1 MRHARVAVLGI
12 TFGWVV
18 AGFLAGTPA
27 LAARCG
33 SQNPPRCGPDDQTD
47 PPTQPGGTGGCTDA
61 SMVGLPLY
69 NRTQSCRPGDTMV
82 IYDIGGPFPN
92 NGLPA
97 DEAAVGGKTAFMT
110 VRAGDNSP
118 CAHMVDTIDP
128 KVCPDPQLC
137 PDPMS
142 PQPEGAIKVP
152 LHGFIVGCWSPPDG
166 NGCRDLAMYTKSVCL
181 HVDHQLLGPGC
192 QQADGVDCPNVSV
205 EQIAMDVPGSKARRM
220 CPPRDSATSCRALR
234 GKDEGMKVWFG
245 ALCATN
251 NCDNPGTAPEVGD
264 KTCDVQWGATKPG
277 YNKAPGHGINQP
289 GWYDWKTGSFKL
301 DQSRGKPTCGE
312 LGICLGERTGKDWDM
327 SIVATPRSGQAVPC
341 LGDPACDAPGC
352 FTQ

>member
-1 MRHARVAVLGI
+1 
-12 TFGWVV
+12 
-18 AGFLAGTPA
+18 
-27 LAARCG
+27 
-33 SQNPPRCGPDDQTD
+33 
-47 PPTQPGGTGGCTDA
+47 
-61 SMVGLPLY
+61 
-69 NRTQSCRPGDTMV
+69 
-82 IYDIGGPFPN
+82 
-92 NGLPA
+92 
-97 DEAAVGGKTAFMT
+97 
-110 VRAGDNSP
+110 
-118 CAHMVDTIDP
+118 
-128 KVCPDPQLC
+128 
-137 PDPMS
+137 
-142 PQPEGAIKVP
+142 
-152 LHGFIVGCWSPPDG
+152 
-166 NGCRDLAMYTKSVCL
+166 
-181 HVDHQLLGPGC
+181 
-192 QQADGVDCPNVSV
+192 
-205 EQIAMDVPGSKARRM
+205 M

-341 LGDPACDAPGC
+341 LVTRPATRPGASPSDDPRPETNVTPALGGTLSPPSRDPRSLGSR
-352 FTQ
+352 F